1 MTEKELKRLRRA
13 DLLELLI
20 EQTEE
25 NQRLREQLDAAQ
37 AQLADRAIRIEKS
50 GTLAEAAVQLSGVF
64 EAAHDACARYI
75 ENIRL
80 RSLEE
85 ESRRDRLLDTMQERC
100 GDCPRWQ
107 EMIGSNQERNE

>member
-20 EQTEE
+20 EQTQE
-25 NQRLREQLDAAQ
+25 NLRLRQELEEARAK
-37 AQLADRAIRIEKS
+37 LADRAIRIEKS
-50 GTLAEAAVQLSGVF
+50 GTLAEAAAQLSGVF
-64 EAAHDACARYI
+64 EAAQDACARYI

-85 ESRRDRLLDTMQERC
+85 ESHRDRILDTMRERC
-100 GDCPRWQ
+100 GDCPKWR
-107 EMIGSNQERNE
+107 EMIGSNQERSE